1 MEKSKLT
8 KIIVLISGGA
18 FLASSVMGLSGL
30 IGSSL
35 DRPTATD
42 EKATQSQNAQVK
54 ATEKGFLAVL
64 KREPKN
70 QTALRG
76 IGEIVTFRMQQGDVQ
91 GTKALLEELVKIDPT
106 KKEYKEFLDAVNK
119 QIADAKKV
127 GTLKPTEPT
136 QPTQPSKSK

>member
-8 KIIVLISGGA
+8 KILVLASGGA

-30 IGSSL
+30 FGSSF
-35 DRPTATD
+35 DRPATN
-42 EKATQSQNAQVK
+42 ENAPQSQNAQLQ
-54 ATEKGFLAVL
+54 AEEKGFATVL
-64 KREPKN
+64 KREPNN

-76 IGEIVTFRMQQGDVQ
+76 LVEIRMQRGDIA
-91 GTKALLEELVKIDPT
+91 GTRSALAQLVKLNPTDPQ
-106 KKEYKEFLDAVNK
+106 YKEFLAAIDK

>member
-8 KIIVLISGGA
+8 KIIVLASGGA

-30 IGSSL
+30 IGSSI
-35 DRPTATD
+35 DRPTAT
-42 EKATQSQNAQVK
+42 ENATQSQNAQVQ
-54 ATEKGFLAVL
+54 AAEKGFLTVL

-91 GTKALLEELVKIDPT
+91 GTKALLEELVRIDPT

-119 QIADAKKV
+119 QIADTKKV